1 MNKTLM
7 ENNKSKALKDLY
19 DRYEAL
25 TRRDIGTKAKFVRGE
40 GSSSAK
46 VMFVGEAPGL
56 NEDLQ
61 GRPFVGRAGQL
72 LNKWLAS
79 IHLVREDV
87 YITNIVKC
95 HPMKNPNTP
104 EARGNDR
111 PPTPAEIRICLPI
124 IREEIDVIRPRVIM
138 TLGSPSTRT
147 LLDSK
152 ETITKLRG
160 RFFPWA
166 GHPGIQILPTFHP
179 AALFHNP
186 VLAKEVAEDMQTLK
200 SALK

>member
-1 MNKTLM
+1 MILA

-19 DRYEAL
+19 DRFEAP
-25 TRRDIGTKAKFVRGE
+25 TRREIGTKAKFVRGE
-40 GSSSAK
+40 VSPSAI
-46 VMFVGEAPGL
+46 VMFVGEGPGL

-79 IHLVREDV
+79 IGLMRDDV

-104 EARGNDR
+104 EVRGNDR
-111 PPTPAEIRICLPI
+111 PPTLEEIRICLPI
-124 IREEIDVIRPRVIM
+124 IREEIDLIRPRVIV
-138 TLGSPSTRT
+138 TLGSPSTKT

-166 GHPGIQILPTFHP
+166 GHPGVRILPTFHP

-186 VLAKEVAEDMQTLK
+186 VLAKDVAKDMQKLK